1 MPLPAS
7 LIASIISAI
16 IETASQYPAANTT
29 QYDMYTTTRPLPP
42 EAKQGVMLPP
52 PCDGTAVSYTHLD
65 VYKGQEHTRLLNA
78 LGQARFQR
86 RHQKDL
92 PLPEMSLV
100 IKREMVVAMGDADA
114 LARFDADNATALK
127 AEIEAREKCLRCLL
141 YTSRCV

>member
-1 MPLPAS
+1 MNMLSKLKKKSATTDPVAADTPAMDLLGDLQPL
-7 LIASIISAI
+7 
-16 IETASQYPAANTT
+16 ANLVQPMRTMAT
-29 QYDMYTTTRPLPP
+29 
-42 EAKQGVMLPP
+42 
-52 PCDGTAVSYTHLD
+52 
-65 VYKGQEHTRLLNA
+65 EHTRLLNA

-127 AEIEAREKCLRCLL
+127 AEIEAREKCLRERELL
-141 YTSRCV
+141 PARIAALEGLVQESACSPTVRVIN